1 MRPALWKA
9 ALAGLVLFILGV
21 AAGVAAIDMLEEDGV
36 ATVTRADVV
45 TTVETRGIT
54 VTRTR
59 TDTIGG
65 GEVVRP
71 GWSLC
76 TNTRRGYSIGYPSG
90 WYTTH
95 LRASQACEYFDPA
108 PFEIVPG
115 TEFPP
120 TALFTALT
128 DETVETYVDQLTDQ
142 MFFETIRREET
153 RVGRRPAVLVETAAT
168 GQGESEAGER
178 TYGYVVEVGCI
189 EDVCTKAGR
198 AFVVLAIGLPGD
210 ERYEDFKA
218 VADEAVRTVT
228 FF

>member
-9 ALAGLVLFILGV
+9 AVAGLVLFILGV
-21 AAGVAAIDMLEEDGV
+21 AAGVATIDMLNEDGA
-36 ATVTRADVV
+36 ATVTRAETD
-45 TTVETRGIT
+45 TTVETRATT

-59 TDTIGG
+59 TVAAEA
-65 GEVVRP
+65 GEVIRP

-76 TNTRRGYSIGYPSG
+76 TNSRRGYTIGYPSG

-95 LRASQACEYFDPA
+95 LRPSQACEYFDPA

-120 TALFTALT
+120 TALFAAQS
-128 DETVETYVDQLTDQ
+128 DESVDLYVEQLTDP
-142 MFFETIRREET
+142 MFFDTIRREEMT
-153 RVGRRPAVLVETAAT
+153 VGGRPAVLVETSAT
-168 GQGESEAGER
+168 GQGESEPGER
-178 TYGYVVEVGCI
+178 TYGYVVDNE
-189 EDVCTKAGR
+189 GR
-198 AFVVLAIGLPGD
+198 AFVVLATGLPGD

-218 VADEAVRTVT
+218 VADEAVRTVL

>member
-9 ALAGLVLFILGV
+9 AVAGLVLFVLGV
-21 AAGVAAIDMLEEDGV
+21 AAGVAAIDMLEEDGGV
-36 ATVTRADVV
+36 TITRAE
-45 TTVETRGIT
+45 TGTSVETRATT

-59 TDTIGG
+59 TVTA
-65 GEVVRP
+65 EEESAVP
-71 GWSLC
+71 AGWSVC

-90 WYTTH
+90 WFTTH
-95 LRASQACEYFDPA
+95 LNAAMACEYFDPR

-120 TALFTALT
+120 TALFAALT
-128 DETVETYVDQLTDQ
+128 DESVETYVDQLTDP

-189 EDVCTKAGR
+189 GDVCTKAGR

-210 ERYEDFKA
+210 ERYDEFKV
-218 VADEAVRTVT
+218 VADEAVRTVL

>member
-9 ALAGLVLFILGV
+9 GVAGLVLFILGV
-21 AAGVAAIDMLEEDGV
+21 AAGVAAIDMLEEDGA
-36 ATVTRADVV
+36 ATVTHREASTV
-45 TTVETRGIT
+45 VETRATT

-59 TDTIGG
+59 TMEGP
-65 GEVVRP
+65 GEVIRP

-76 TNTRRGYSIGYPSG
+76 TNSRRGYSIGYPSG

-95 LRASQACEYFDPA
+95 LRPSQACEYFDPA

-120 TALFTALT
+120 TALFAALT
-128 DETVETYVDQLTDQ
+128 EESVETYVDQLTDA

-153 RVGRRPAVLVETAAT
+153 TVGKRPAVIVETSAT

-189 EDVCTKAGR
+189 GDVCRKAGR

-218 VADEAVRTVT
+218 VADEAVRTVM

>member
-21 AAGVAAIDMLEEDGV
+21 AAGAATIDLLSEDDA
-36 ATVTRADVV
+36 ATVTRAELV
-45 TTVETRGIT
+45 TTVEARATT

-59 TDTIGG
+59 TVAAEA
-65 GEVVRP
+65 GEIIRP

-76 TNTRRGYSIGYPSG
+76 TNSRRGYTVGYPSG

-95 LRASQACEYFDPA
+95 LRAAQACEYFDPA

-120 TALFTALT
+120 TALFAALT
-128 DETVETYVDQLTDQ
+128 DESVETYVDQLTDP

-153 RVGRRPAVLVETAAT
+153 TVGERPAVVVETEAT
-168 GQGESEAGER
+168 GQGESEPGER
-178 TYGYVVEVGCI
+178 RYGYVVDVG
-189 EDVCTKAGR
+189 GR
-198 AFVVLAIGLPGD
+198 AFVVLATGLPGD
-210 ERYEDFKA
+210 ERYEDFKL
-218 VADEAVRTVT
+218 VADEAVKTVR

>member
-9 ALAGLVLFILGV
+9 GVAGLVLFILGV
-21 AAGVAAIDMLEEDGV
+21 AAGVAAIDMLGEEDA
-36 ATVTRADVV
+36 ATVTRREASTV
-45 TTVETRGIT
+45 VETRAT
-54 VTRTR
+54 TLTRTR
-59 TDTIGG
+59 TIEGP

-76 TNTRRGYSIGYPSG
+76 TNSRRGYRIGYPSG

-95 LRASQACEYFDPA
+95 LRPAQACEYFDPA

-120 TALFTALT
+120 TAFFAALT
-128 DETVETYVDQLTDQ
+128 DESVETYVDRLTDP
-142 MFFETIRREET
+142 MFFETIRRDET
-153 RVGRRPAVLVETAAT
+153 TVHKRPAVIVETSAT

-178 TYGYVVEVGCI
+178 IYGYVVEVGCI
-189 EDVCTKAGR
+189 GDVCRKAGR

-218 VADEAVRTVT
+218 VADEAVQTVM